1 MSVKAFRLDLTP
13 EQAAALAEEL
23 QGLVEIGLDHPSIVM
38 PLAAGLEGHTVYL
51 AEEYVA
57 AESLD
62 IALRHYAPAALET
75 ALPFLSQ
82 LAGAIDVARA
92 RGVGHGALHPRD
104 IFLAPEIARATG
116 FGIVQALERL
126 GLRAPVRRPYSAPE
140 RVSGATWSTPAD
152 VFALGAVAHELLTGK
167 RPAGTGEVAP
177 IAGKAA
183 ESHAARLRAV
193 LGGALAE
200 DPAARFTSAK
210 ALVAALE
217 AAAWHEE
224 PVPAAAESIRELE
237 VELDRDA
244 APAPEPGDFD
254 IRPTD
259 EDETFEPRHRELG
272 HDREEQPVHEE
283 GPGKDTEPAPGV
295 VVPRKE
301 SLRRT
306 SVSRRRKRHE
316 EPAVARGPEIAE
328 KEAPQ
333 QRQIADEPSLFDLAE
348 QATPAG
354 GVAVP
359 GRHEFEDEAQDSDLC
374 VEEREPVDD
383 ILAPSERGYVPVE
396 PVAAFPHAPYPP
408 AAERSRAAILP
419 FAIVATVSLLAGF
432 LAGYA
437 LGSREQKPA
446 ATESA
451 QSAPRTE
458 PSSPSAPRATAP
470 KPAPISPAASLPV
483 PSLSSGSSR
492 SKAAAPR
499 QTPAPPA
506 ATTGTLVAD
515 SRPSG
520 ARVIVDGR
528 AVGKTPLKL
537 GGIKAGSHAVRF
549 ELEGYRAWTAGVTVT
564 GGRETRVAGSLER
577 ARNR

>member
-13 EQAAALAEEL
+13 EQAKTLAAEL
-23 QGLVEIGLDHPSIVM
+23 QSLVEIGLDHPSIVM

-62 IALRHYAPAALET
+62 IALRHYAPAALDT

-82 LAGAIDVARA
+82 LAGAVDFARA

-177 IAGKAA
+177 IAGRAA
-183 ESHAARLRAV
+183 ESHPARLRAV
-193 LGGALAE
+193 LGRALAE
-200 DPAARFTSAK
+200 DPAERFTTAN

-217 AAAWHEE
+217 AAARGDGLEPLDSLDKLEDKTFALGRDDEE
-224 PVPAAAESIRELE
+224 RFIREPEPAAG
-237 VELDRDA
+237 
-244 APAPEPGDFD
+244 PAPVVAEP
-254 IRPTD
+254 
-259 EDETFEPRHRELG
+259 
-272 HDREEQPVHEE
+272 QKE
-283 GPGKDTEPAPGV
+283 GP
-295 VVPRKE
+295 
-301 SLRRT
+301 RRT
-306 SVSRRRKRHE
+306 PGSRRRKKHDEESTIAVKEELHE
-316 EPAVARGPEIAE
+316 LQTRE
-328 KEAPQ
+328 
-333 QRQIADEPSLFDLAE
+333 EPSLFDLAK
-348 QATPAG
+348 QPPPAG
-354 GVAVP
+354 IDAEPGEEAPADVAQV
-359 GRHEFEDEAQDSDLC
+359 SDVC
-374 VEEREPVDD
+374 VEEGEPVDD
-383 ILAPSERGYVPVE
+383 MLAPSERGYVPVE
-396 PVAAFPHAPYPP
+396 PIAAFPHAPYPPP

-419 FAIVATVSLLAGF
+419 FAIVAMVSLLAGF

-446 ATESA
+446 VAESVASAPAAPTTGPAANMPGVSSPGPSLAPQKEWSEAAVEPSAAPGGPGAPATRPV
-451 QSAPRTE
+451 APRTE

-470 KPAPISPAASLPV
+470 KPAPISPAA
-483 PSLSSGSSR
+483 
-492 SKAAAPR
+492 
-499 QTPAPPA
+499 
-506 ATTGTLVAD
+506 TTGTLMAD

-537 GGIKAGSHAVRF
+537 GGLKVGPHTVRF
-549 ELEGYRAWTAGVTVT
+549 ELEGYRAWTAEVTVT

-577 ARNR
+577 VRTR